1 MSVSCSH
8 ILFAHRNLPNMVFV
22 HLRTIIFD
30 LQCSTISGHVQILYS
45 SSQTYW
51 IVCVLCGISTECT
64 KSEEDKRRETVR
76 WIHCIASLVP
86 RLISSFHTWEERGN
100 EPGDEWKSLGTRL
113 LHCPHTQFVCMINDL
128 GTMLLKG
135 LYIKR
140 VFFTWSLLCSVFFR
154 AFKVGGGGDSSPP
167 QTITNF
173 VRFLDVF
180 TISLPTKQ
188 FPP

>member
-51 IVCVLCGISTECT
+51 IVCVLCGVSTECT
-64 KSEEDKRRETVR
+64 KSEEDKCRETVR

-86 RLISSFHTWEERGN
+86 RLISSFDTWEERGN

-128 GTMLLKG
+128 GTMLLKV
-135 LYIKR
+135 YILR
-140 VFFTWSLLCSVFFR
+140 EYFHV
-154 AFKVGGGGDSSPP
+154 
-167 QTITNF
+167 ITF
-173 VRFLDVF
+173 V
-180 TISLPTKQ
+180 Q
-188 FPP
+188 CFPPPNNNKFCSFFGCFHNFSPHKAISTLNYILEKTFMC